1 MEMDRKTG
9 FFLLC
14 NDMGFAFSTYSMC
27 STREFCWLVLSTR
40 TGGVAWIL
48 AIQWEYTLQLSS
60 VLSLEVCMFC
70 LLYRFLP
77 PIPIIATAILTYS
90 QHCFAIMNNGTG
102 GSFAL
107 VKCNCSSRLTM
118 LMKLAMEK
126 TDMERDV
133 SFRIA
138 NRGCMI

>member
-1 MEMDRKTG
+1 MDPGNT
-9 FFLLC
+9 
-14 NDMGFAFSTYSMC
+14 MGIHTTNFSCGLARSVH
-27 STREFCWLVLSTR
+27 VLSP
-40 TGGVAWIL
+40 
-48 AIQWEYTLQLSS
+48 LQ
-60 VLSLEVCMFC
+60 VP
-70 LLYRFLP
+70 P

-126 TDMERDV
+126 TDMEREV

-138 NRGCMI
+138 KRGCII